1 MGILFLLPDFDSPCT
16 VMHLVTCLPLQKLAE
31 LMDKGHPLLDPSV
44 QCRDGAVFMPGN
56 TTLAS
61 LNLAGQSVTVVMGF
75 R

>member
-1 MGILFLLPDFDSPCT
+1 MCILFLLHGFDSPGT
-16 VMHLVTCLPLQKLAE
+16 VMRKLAE

-61 LNLAGQSVTVVMGF
+61 LNLAGQSVAVVVGF